1 MLIKA
6 VLNQLENFKGFVF
19 GKVRLRKRWFEKPT
33 LVVDILPRKGSRP
46 GCPVCG
52 RKRSVYDTSRSAREA
67 EYLPLWSY
75 RVVFRFFPRRVNCP
89 WDGIQ
94 VEWVPWVN
102 GKEQMTHSYK
112 IFLARWARRLSWNEV
127 AAVFETSWGCVFRA
141 IKMVVR
147 RENAASTS
155 GEIPGTR
162 AVMGR
167 SAYVF
172 GSSEEFVGRK
182 L

>member
-1 MLIKA
+1 MLIKTL
-6 VLNQLENFKGFVF
+6 LNRMENFKGFVF
-19 GKVRLRKRWFEKPT
+19 GRIWVQEPHPGRP
-33 LVVDILPRKGSRP
+33 ILTVEIRPRKGSRP
-46 GCPVCG
+46 ECPVCG
-52 RKRSVYDTSRSAREA
+52 RKRPVYDTSRSAREV
-67 EYLPLWSY
+67 EYLPLWNY

-89 WDGIQ
+89 WDRIQ
-94 VEWVPWVN
+94 GEWVPWVN

-162 AVMGR
+162 MVPSVTSRGNP
-167 SAYVF
+167 
-172 GSSEEFVGRK
+172 
-182 L
+182 

>member
-1 MLIKA
+1 MLIKT

-19 GKVRLRKRWFEKPT
+19 GKVSLRKRWFEKPT

-46 GCPVCG
+46 ECPVCG
-52 RKRSVYDTSRSAREA
+52 RKRAVYDTSRKTREV
-67 EYLPLWSY
+67 EYLPLWNY

-94 VEWVPWVN
+94 GEWVPWVD

-127 AAVFETSWGCVFRA
+127 ATVFETSWGCVFRA
-141 IKMVVR
+141 VKMVVDYGLAHR
-147 RENAASTS
+147 SLEGVTQI
-155 GEIPGTR
+155 GIDEI
-162 AVMGR
+162 AVFKGHKVPHHGL
-167 SAYVF
+167 SA
-172 GSSEEFVGRK
+172 
-182 L
+182 

>member
-1 MLIKA
+1 MLIKT

-46 GCPVCG
+46 ECPVCG

-89 WDGIQ
+89 WDGFQ
-94 VEWVPWVN
+94 GEWVPSVN
-102 GKEQMTHSYK
+102 GKEQMTHPYQDLSGSMGPTP
-112 IFLARWARRLSWNEV
+112 LLERGCVRLRDQLGMRLPSRQDGRRLWSC
-127 AAVFETSWGCVFRA
+127 TPLSR
-141 IKMVVR
+141 
-147 RENAASTS
+147 
-155 GEIPGTR
+155 
-162 AVMGR
+162 GR
-167 SAYVF
+167 DTD
-172 GSSEEFVGRK
+172 RN
-182 L
+182 